1 MVSFLFKYP
10 CHDVDDPALLDEIN
24 KRLTLNLLIQG
35 SASHNCLTAH
45 HLVADELNAIDPKL
59 LPMYDKT
66 TIGMFTNMWRG
77 EMVLIFGRPS
87 RFWRRITKPNHP
99 FHRHPLMARH
109 GAELAQGTKRFVFD
123 RAKRKRACRIP
134 IIVSF
139 HLVCMVYKLMYKE
152 RRHKWNLE
160 QLAKKAVSDMFGIPI
175 DRLYAELTPEVRF
188 GGISKPKTALG
199 QLLSATAVG
208 YSGPIRFGDNFRVIA
223 KAWAWPLLSHE
234 LIKGTTELI
243 CMHGINTLDDETYRK
258 MMDVTD
264 HIEYEHWHMM
274 AGSELW
280 RRLLAV
286 IPDDQP
292 LAETLMRIVRL
303 GPKPFESLM
312 FAVVEDPPWARELI
326 ASLE

>member
-10 CHDVDDPALLDEIN
+10 SHDVQDPALLDEIN

-59 LPMYDKT
+59 LPAYDKT
-66 TIGMFTNMWRG
+66 TIDMFTNMWRG

-109 GAELAQGTKRFVFD
+109 GAELAKGTRRYVFD
-123 RAKRKRACRIP
+123 RAKRKRASRIP
-134 IIVSF
+134 GIVTI
-139 HLVCMVYKLMYKE
+139 HLLYMVYRLMYIE
-152 RRHKWNLE
+152 RHHKCDLE
-160 QLAKKAVSDMFGIPI
+160 QLAIKAIAKMFGIPE
-175 DRLYAELTPEVRF
+175 DRLYAELTMEVHF
-188 GGISKPKTALG
+188 GGISKPKTTLG
-199 QLLSATAVG
+199 RLLSAAAVG
-208 YSGPIRFGDNFRVIA
+208 YSGPMRADDVFLVIA
-223 KAWAWPLLSHE
+223 KAWVWPLLSHE

-258 MMDVTD
+258 MMDATD

-303 GPKPFESLM
+303 DPKPFESLM